1 MARLVS
7 SVRQCFRDLP
17 FDKRVIDGPI
27 RWSGRI
33 RGTGED
39 GSRCISR

>member
-1 MARLVS
+1 MARLAS
-7 SVRQCFRDLP
+7 SVRQCFRNCPLDI
-17 FDKRVIDGPI
+17 KVINGPI
-27 RWSGRI
+27 RWSSRI